1 MIVRAEE
8 AIMKTLIA
16 LSIVMASTGLAAC
29 APVELTRDDVDGKVV
44 CNPDR
49 MDAVARAARRE
60 HKDVIWLH
68 CPRATLRVVS

>member
-1 MIVRAEE
+1 
-8 AIMKTLIA
+8 MKTLIA
-16 LSIVMASTGLAAC
+16 LSIVMVAAALAGC
-29 APVELTRDDVDGKVV
+29 APVELTKADVDGKVV

-49 MDAVARAARRE
+49 MDAVERAARRE

>member
-1 MIVRAEE
+1 
-8 AIMKTLIA
+8 MKTRIA
-16 LSIVMASTGLAAC
+16 LSIVMLASGLGGC
-29 APVELTRDDVDGKVV
+29 APVELTKADVDGKVV

-49 MDAVARAARRE
+49 IDAVEREARRE